1 MTANIWVALKV
12 TELLERLK
20 ITYAIGGSLAS
31 SSHGLPR
38 ATNDAD
44 LLADIRPEN
53 VKDFVEALK
62 EEFYVAEESITS
74 AISRRSSFNIIDYA
88 TGFKIDIFIPKDRE
102 FDRQQLANRVL
113 VVVPTLKD
121 KAYFASPEDT
131 VLAKL
136 EWYKAGNE
144 ISDRQWLD
152 ILGVIKLQ
160 AGKLNIEYMRE
171 MANSLGVLDLLERA
185 LERGTVK

>member
-1 MTANIWVALKV
+1 MTGNIRV
-12 TELLERLK
+12 TLRVIELLERLE
-20 ITYAIGGSLAS
+20 IPYAIGGSLAS

-44 LLADIRPEN
+44 LIADIRPEN
-53 VKDFVEALK
+53 VKDFVEALEK
-62 EEFYVAEESITS
+62 EFYIAEESIID
-74 AISRRSSFNIIDYA
+74 AINRRSSFNAIDYE
-88 TGFKIDIFIPKDRE
+88 TGFKIDVFIPKDRE

-113 VVVPTLKD
+113 IVVPGLND
-121 KAYFASPEDT
+121 KAYVASAEDT

-136 EWYKAGNE
+136 EWYKVGNE

-160 AGKLNIEYMRE
+160 TGKLNIDYMRD
-171 MANSLGVLDLLERA
+171 MAKSLGVLNLLERA
-185 LERGTVK
+185 LEQGTVE